1 MPELPE
7 VETTRS
13 GIEPHILN
21 QVVEGIEVRQRS
33 LRWPIPDELGEVF
46 SGETIS
52 EVSRRAKY
60 LLLRGRQH
68 TLIIHLGMSGSLRV
82 LPSTSEIKK
91 HDHLDVNFNNGVVLR
106 FHDPRRFGCILYSR
120 NSDLEGHKLLAN
132 LGPEPL
138 GDTFSADYLFKRTR
152 KRNVAIKNFI
162 MNGNIVVG
170 VGNIYASEALYMAGI
185 MPGKAARRISKDD
198 CVRLVGEIKTVL
210 SRAID
215 SGGTT
220 LKDFTN
226 EDGKPGYFSQQL
238 NIYGRAGEP
247 CYRCGN
253 SIRSRV
259 LGQRTS
265 YYCAVCQK

>member
-1 MPELPE
+1 M
-7 VETTRS
+7 
-13 GIEPHILN
+13 
-21 QVVEGIEVRQRS
+21 
-33 LRWPIPDELGEVF
+33 
-46 SGETIS
+46 
-52 EVSRRAKY
+52 
-60 LLLRGRQH
+60 
-68 TLIIHLGMSGSLRV
+68 
-82 LPSTSEIKK
+82 
-91 HDHLDVNFNNGVVLR
+91 
-106 FHDPRRFGCILYSR
+106 
-120 NSDLEGHKLLAN
+120 EGHKLLAN

-138 GDTFSADYLFKRTR
+138 GETFSADYLFKRTR

-238 NIYGRAGEP
+238 NVYGRAGEP